1 MSVAA
6 ASTRYDPR
14 LRFKTISTSRFD
26 IHFHQGEDGIARRLA
41 SFVDGA
47 ASEVDRAI
55 GAAVGRVQIIL
66 VDQHDLSNG
75 WATPLPYNTIEIS
88 AAAPAAESSVG
99 NTDDWLRL
107 VFIHEDTHIAHLS
120 RAGGWI
126 GGLRRGFG
134 RLPLLFPNLYQPL
147 WGIEGIATW
156 QESGSTG
163 QGRVVA
169 GDFRQILETAAAAGQ
184 FGPLDRTNGGNV
196 DRPSGATPYV
206 YGAYFHQDPS
216 DRYGA
221 ERLRTLAD
229 ETARRLPYLG
239 SRAYKKV
246 FGRSLGQLGRLRP
259 GHGRCEPVAD
269 RADQCDPADP
279 SRLRCIGTSACGRA
293 VECSTPRIPRT
304 TFQR

>member
-1 MSVAA
+1 MTGRLDRTALGLILVACFSVSVAA

-107 VFIHEDTHIAHLS
+107 VFIHEYTHIAHLS

-184 FGPLDRTNGGNV
+184 FEPPRSNERRERRLAVGGHAV
-196 DRPSGATPYV
+196 
-206 YGAYFHQDPS
+206 
-216 DRYGA
+216 
-221 ERLRTLAD
+221 RLRRLLSSVPVGPIRRRTAAD
-229 ETARRLPYLG
+229 TRR
-239 SRAYKKV
+239 
-246 FGRSLGQLGRLRP
+246 
-259 GHGRCEPVAD
+259 
-269 RADQCDPADP
+269 
-279 SRLRCIGTSACGRA
+279 
-293 VECSTPRIPRT
+293 
-304 TFQR
+304 

>member
-1 MSVAA
+1 MTGRPDRTALGLILVACFSVSVAA

-107 VFIHEDTHIAHLS
+107 VFIHEYTHIAHLS

-134 RLPLLFPNLYQPL
+134 RLPLLFP
-147 WGIEGIATW
+147 
-156 QESGSTG
+156 ESLPAALGHRGDCHVARERVDRARSRCRRRLSPDSG
-163 QGRVVA
+163 NGRGGGPVWPPQSNERRERRLAFGGHAVRLRRLLSSVPV
-169 GDFRQILETAAAAGQ
+169 GPIRRRTAA
-184 FGPLDRTNGGNV
+184 DT
-196 DRPSGATPYV
+196 
-206 YGAYFHQDPS
+206 
-216 DRYGA
+216 
-221 ERLRTLAD
+221 
-229 ETARRLPYLG
+229 RR
-239 SRAYKKV
+239 
-246 FGRSLGQLGRLRP
+246 
-259 GHGRCEPVAD
+259 
-269 RADQCDPADP
+269 
-279 SRLRCIGTSACGRA
+279 
-293 VECSTPRIPRT
+293 
-304 TFQR
+304 